1 MDSFSMVLAECGLSS
16 QDGYCIASSDV
27 TIAALW
33 HSVIFVSMMG

>member
-1 MDSFSMVLAECGLSS
+1 MVLAECGLSS

-33 HSVIFVSMMG
+33 HSVIFVSMMA